1 MALRSTRRKSRSTA
15 TPRFGWSGVG
25 ELITPTISDGDMA
38 GIVESLPD
46 CRSTPEEIKSKIQAL
61 GARYHRYLHQD
72 EFGPT
77 RAERMSALRAMQTC
91 VELLDSLIVNLPPHL
106 ALELTTTEPDQS
118 LSFRILRSWTILR
131 GWTMEQIH
139 QAASTE
145 LAFRHSLY
153 SADDLYLLEEICK
166 RAGAAIE
173 VVRPLDTST
182 EAELFADAVRTGV
195 LFKSNI
201 FSITG
206 APLSALK
213 AQVDLTLERLR
224 KQGGPQR
231 QVSLWWLVREAC
243 DLWTRETGQ
252 LVTNSASRNGK
263 YVSAPE
269 SPAGR
274 FVLAV
279 VETLQP
285 SQFWIAQHPREDA
298 AVRAWKFAASP
309 ADRARTIYFAMR
321 KYVADHPRPGVR
333 RGRPKGGAATL

>member
-1 MALRSTRRKSRSTA
+1 MKVDGSTHRGTA
-15 TPRFGWSGVG
+15 TPRWDWSGVDQ
-25 ELITPTISDGDMA
+25 LITPTISDGDMA
-38 GIVESLPD
+38 RIVGSLPA

-91 VELLDSLIVNLPPHL
+91 VELLDSLIVNLPQHL

-145 LAFRHSLY
+145 LAWRHSLH
-153 SADDLYLLEEICK
+153 SADDLHMLEEICT

-173 VVRPLDTST
+173 VVSLLDTGS
-182 EAELFADAVRTGV
+182 EGELFDDAVRTGV
-195 LFKSNI
+195 LFKNNV
-201 FSITG
+201 FSIID
-206 APLSALK
+206 APLFALK
-213 AQVDLTLERLR
+213 TQVGLTLDRLR
-224 KQGGPQR
+224 RQGGPER
-231 QVSLWWLVREAC
+231 QVSVSWLVWEAC
-243 DLWTRETGQ
+243 DLWTRETGEP
-252 LVTNSASRNGK
+252 VTNSAVRNGD
-263 YVSAPE
+263 YTGSPE

-279 VETLQP
+279 VEALQP
-285 SQFWIAQHPREDA
+285 SESRMAQHLRADA
-298 AVRAWKFAASP
+298 AVRARKLAASP
-309 ADRARTIYFAMR
+309 VYRARMVHFAMR
-321 KYVADHPRPGVR
+321 DYVAHHPPPGTR
-333 RGRPKGGAATL
+333 RGRPRAAQ

>member
-1 MALRSTRRKSRSTA
+1 MKVDGSTHRGTA
-15 TPRFGWSGVG
+15 TPRWDWSGVDQ
-25 ELITPTISDGDMA
+25 LITPTISDGDMA
-38 GIVESLPD
+38 RIVESLPA
-46 CRSTPEEIKSKIQAL
+46 CRSTPEEIKFKIQAL
-61 GARYHRYLHQD
+61 GARYNRYLHQD

-91 VELLDSLIVNLPPHL
+91 VELLDSLIVNLPQHL

-145 LAFRHSLY
+145 LAWRHSLH
-153 SADDLYLLEEICK
+153 SADDLHMLEEICT
-166 RAGAAIE
+166 RADAAIE
-173 VVRPLDTST
+173 VVSFLDTGS
-182 EAELFADAVRTGV
+182 EGELFDDAVRTGLLLKNNV
-195 LFKSNI
+195 
-201 FSITG
+201 FSVID

-213 AQVDLTLERLR
+213 AQVDLTLDRLR
-224 KQGGPQR
+224 KQGGPER
-231 QVSLWWLVREAC
+231 QVSLSWLVGEAC

-252 LVTNSASRNGK
+252 PVTNSASRNGK
-263 YVSAPE
+263 YISAPE

-279 VETLQP
+279 VEALQP
-285 SQFWIAQHPREDA
+285 SKSWIAQHERRDA
-298 AVRAWKFAASP
+298 AVRARKFARSP
-309 ADRARTIYFAMR
+309 ADRARTIYSAMQ

-333 RGRPKGGAATL
+333 RGRPRAAQ